1 MFVATSSGLSSTILI
16 GYMDTPSGMGCT
28 MLTTKHWK
36 ESPSHPRCGTK
47 GSSKVYMKINR
58 EGALFKSWEKCVT
71 AEHAGSSIYEN
82 EEHGF
87 V

>member
-1 MFVATSSGLSSTILI
+1 MFVATSSGLSSTILN
-16 GYMDTPSGMGCT
+16 GYMDTPSGMSCT

-58 EGALFKSWEKCVT
+58 EGALFKNLEKSV
-71 AEHAGSSIYEN
+71 
-82 EEHGF
+82 
-87 V
+87 